1 MKKIKKKNDWAAYL
15 YILPLLLLSFVLV
28 YYCIIDT
35 IFVSFTDWDG
45 MTDEFG
51 FVGLANYAKMIK
63 DQTFWTAVLNNLI
76 FFVGT
81 VFVQAFLGF
90 ILARSFPD
98 PIFSKRSIL
107 CRSPWLLQLSRQ
119 FSRSLWILPMAL

>member
-45 MTDEFG
+45 MTDEFS
-51 FVGLANYAKMIK
+51 FVGLANYAKMVK
-63 DQTFWTAVLNNLI
+63 DETFWTAVLNNLI
-76 FFVGT
+76 FFAGT

-90 ILARSFPD
+90 ILAVLLKKKLPGSN
-98 PIFSKRSIL
+98 IFKAIYL
-107 CRSPWLLQLSRQ
+107 
-119 FSRSLWILPMAL
+119 